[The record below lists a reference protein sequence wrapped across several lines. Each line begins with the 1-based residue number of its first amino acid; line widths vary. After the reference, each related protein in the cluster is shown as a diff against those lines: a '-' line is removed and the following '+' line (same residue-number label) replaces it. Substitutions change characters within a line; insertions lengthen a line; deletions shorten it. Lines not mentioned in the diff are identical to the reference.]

1 MNTIQPTPNELNP
14 SSQGMMRA
22 RIRAGVQKL
31 GWMGMVG
38 IGVFAMCGAFYF
50 SALMPSEKKLQTLH
64 DTIFLIE
71 KSADQSGGRTEIK
84 LTQVEQLAVFYKS
97 FPTKSSIPESLQK
110 IYKAAAAERLKLDQ
124 ANYKSIQRSSE
135 KMSRYQITLPIKGR
149 YSSVHKFLVRVLKD
163 VPNASLD
170 QVLFERR
177 KIGDSFVNASVVF
190 VLHLV
195 PES

>member
-1 MNTIQPTPNELNP
+1 MNTTQYKQIELNQ

-22 RIRAGVQKL
+22 RIRAGAQQL
-31 GWMGMVG
+31 SWMGIVG
-38 IGVFAMCGAFYF
+38 IGIFVMCGAFYF
-50 SALMPSEKKLQTLH
+50 SALMPGEKRLQSLN
-64 DTIFLIE
+64 DTIFQLQE
-71 KSADQSGGRTEIK
+71 TVSQSGGRAETK
-84 LTQVEQLAVFYKS
+84 LTKVEQLAVFYKS
-97 FPTKSSIPESLQK
+97 FPTKDSIPESLKK
-110 IYKAAAAERLKLDQ
+110 IYRAAAAERLKLDQ

-135 KMSRYQITLPIKGR
+135 KMSRYQITLPIRGR

-177 KIGDSFVNASVVF
+177 KIGDSFVNANVVI

-195 PES
+195 PAL

>member
-1 MNTIQPTPNELNP
+1 MNTTQHTPNQMNP
-14 SSQGMMRA
+14 STQGMMRA
-22 RIRAGVQKL
+22 KIRAGVQKL
-31 GWMGMVG
+31 GVMGMVG
-38 IGVFAMCGAFYF
+38 IGLFAMCGALYF
-50 SALMPSEKKLQTLH
+50 SALMPSEEKLQTLR
-64 DTIFLIE
+64 DNIFLLG
-71 KSADQSGGRTEIK
+71 KAANQSGEPAEIK

-97 FPTKSSIPESLQK
+97 FPTKESIPESLRK

-124 ANYKSIQRSSE
+124 ASYKSIQSSSE
-135 KMSRYQITLPIKGR
+135 KMSHYHITLPIKGR